1 MNNIEFG
8 KKMQELAKFFNKQTG
23 QTLDVSF
30 DEETRYLSSRVY
42 SGKDYPKNRET
53 LLNFIW
59 DKIRDYLLTKKIFL
73 IYIKNG
79 KYGVSCNYI
88 FKCTD
93 GSDINIY
100 DCDDQPTPSL
110 ILNGLIGYYSGNKS
124 SCFTISDDEA
134 GIWIFTVENEKLVAC
149 YETGMNKKG
158 SKKEIAGTVDDV
170 SREILD
176 CFNNYE
182 VEIENIYQSNSE
194 IKSLCD
200 KLEKLVFK
208 ARLDKTPF
216 VIEPMIV
223 NEKIVN
229 SSFCFKDKDG
239 HYFTNLDYLMDDNLA
254 CTIPYYFF
262 ELFIDYFK
270 SNKTDKIDY
279 WIEQDGIITFSIEN
293 DQMTITLDN
302 FKDKRKYIVDGT
314 LNQNANDLIRHF
326 KNYEKEYE
334 NAYNVSD
341 KSEFTTTKNLC
352 NELETLLANK

>member
-8 KKMQELAKFFNKQTG
+8 KMMQELAEFFNKQTG
-23 QTLDVSF
+23 QTLDVSY
-30 DEETRYLSSRVY
+30 DEETGYLSSTVY
-42 SGKDYPKNRET
+42 NGTDYPRDRVKRYRFLRE
-53 LLNFIW
+53 
-59 DKIRDYLLTKKIFL
+59 
-73 IYIKNG
+73 
-79 KYGVSCNYI
+79 
-88 FKCTD
+88 
-93 GSDINIY
+93 
-100 DCDDQPTPSL
+100 
-110 ILNGLIGYYSGNKS
+110 
-124 SCFTISDDEA
+124 
-134 GIWIFTVENEKLVAC
+134 LV
-149 YETGMNKKG
+149 
-158 SKKEIAGTVDDV
+158 
-170 SREILD
+170 
-176 CFNNYE
+176 
-182 VEIENIYQSNSE
+182 
-194 IKSLCD
+194 IKSM
-200 KLEKLVFK
+200 
-208 ARLDKTPF
+208 LDKTPF

-239 HYFTNLDYLMDDNLA
+239 HYFPNLDFLTDDNSA

-293 DQMTITLDN
+293 NQMTITLDN

-314 LNQNANDLIRHF
+314 LNQIANDLIRHF

-352 NELETLLANK
+352 NELKTLLINK

>member
-23 QTLDVSF
+23 QTLDVSC
-30 DEETRYLSSRVY
+30 DEETGYLSSAVY
-42 SGKDYPKNRET
+42 NGTDYPRDRVKRYRFLRELVIKT
-53 LLNFIW
+53 IL
-59 DKIRDYLLTKKIFL
+59 DKI
-73 IYIKNG
+73 
-79 KYGVSCNYI
+79 
-88 FKCTD
+88 
-93 GSDINIY
+93 
-100 DCDDQPTPSL
+100 
-110 ILNGLIGYYSGNKS
+110 
-124 SCFTISDDEA
+124 
-134 GIWIFTVENEKLVAC
+134 
-149 YETGMNKKG
+149 
-158 SKKEIAGTVDDV
+158 
-170 SREILD
+170 
-176 CFNNYE
+176 
-182 VEIENIYQSNSE
+182 
-194 IKSLCD
+194 
-200 KLEKLVFK
+200 
-208 ARLDKTPF
+208 PF
-216 VIEPMIV
+216 IIEPMIV

-239 HYFTNLDYLMDDNLA
+239 HYFTNLDYLTDDNLA

-293 DQMTITLDN
+293 NQMTITLDN

-314 LNQNANDLIRHF
+314 LNQIANDLIRHF

>member
-1 MNNIEFG
+1 M
-8 KKMQELAKFFNKQTG
+8 
-23 QTLDVSF
+23 SF
-30 DEETRYLSSRVY
+30 DEETGYLSSRVY

-134 GIWIFTVENEKLVAC
+134 GAWMFAVEKEKLVAH
-149 YETGMNKKG
+149 YETGINKK
-158 SKKEIAGTVDDV
+158 STKKKIAGTVDDV
-170 SREILD
+170 TREILD
-176 CFNNYE
+176 CFKNYE
-182 VEIENIYQSNSE
+182 VELENIYQSNGE

-200 KLEKLVFK
+200 KLEKLVIK
-208 ARLDKTPF
+208 SMLDKTPF
-216 VIEPMIV
+216 IIEPMIV

-229 SSFCFKDKDG
+229 ANFCFKDKNG
-239 HYFTNLDYLMDDNLA
+239 QNFTNLDYLTDGNLTY
-254 CTIPYYFF
+254 TIPYEFF

-314 LNQNANDLIRHF
+314 LKQIANDLIRHF

-334 NAYNVSD
+334 NAYNDSD
-341 KSEFTTTKNLC
+341 KSKFTTTKNLC
-352 NELETLLANK
+352 DKLKTLLNNK